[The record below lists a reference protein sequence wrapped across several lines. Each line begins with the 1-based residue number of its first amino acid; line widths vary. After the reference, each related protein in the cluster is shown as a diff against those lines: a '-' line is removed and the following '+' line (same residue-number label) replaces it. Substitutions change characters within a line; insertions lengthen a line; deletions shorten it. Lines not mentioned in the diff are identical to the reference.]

1 MRIPGLFR
9 AERNFC
15 MSITNTFISVDEHVQ
30 EHPEVWTTRLSRQ
43 KWGERIPH
51 VTKSDN
57 GNERWLIDGREIA
70 LDGVADCG
78 AVMAE
83 RTKNPQRWAD
93 VPAAVS
99 DTKER
104 LKAMDAAGIEYAVL
118 YPTVAG
124 IGGQNFGRIEDSELE
139 LACVQ
144 AYNDWLLDE
153 WAGVSPRFVPQCL
166 VPLAPIESTV
176 KEIRRCVA
184 NGHRGVIYPSI
195 PMELRDLP
203 HINEAAYDPM
213 WTVCQELGVP
223 ICFHAGAS
231 AKIQIPAYDGYAP
244 ATAAA
249 IRAITRPASSVSVL
263 VNLLIS
269 KILMRFPHLKIVLA
283 ESGLGWGAY
292 LLEYTDFQATGDQL
306 PQNGYDLMPS
316 ELFKRQCY
324 LVGWY
329 DRASLRVRDYIGTE
343 NILWSSQFP
352 QATSTW
358 PNTQAAL
365 EKSFAGVSEDD
376 KSKILW
382 RNAAKL
388 YKIERRG

>member
-1 MRIPGLFR
+1 M
-9 AERNFC
+9 
-15 MSITNTFISVDEHVQ
+15 TTQQFISVDEHVQ
-30 EHPEVWTTRLSRQ
+30 EHPDLWTKRLSAA

-51 VTKSDN
+51 VAKDAQ
-57 GNERWLIDGREIA
+57 GNERWLIDGRPVVM
-70 LDGVADCG
+70 DGVADCG
-78 AVMAE
+78 AVMAP
-83 RTKNPQRWAD
+83 RTANPTRWAD
-93 VPAAVS
+93 VPAMVYDARQ
-99 DTKER
+99 R
-104 LKAMDAAGIEYAVL
+104 LQAMDAAGIDHAVL

-124 IGGQNFGRIEDSELE
+124 IAGQNFGRIEDDELE

-144 AYNDWLLDE
+144 AYNDWLLEE

-166 VPLAPIESTV
+166 VPLAPIGSTV
-176 KEIRRCVA
+176 AEIRRCVA
-184 NGHRGVIYPSI
+184 NGHRGVVYPSI

-203 HINEAAYDPM
+203 HINDGVYDPV
-213 WTVCQELGVP
+213 WAVCQELGVP

-231 AKIQIPAYDGYAP
+231 AKIQIPAYAGYPP

-249 IRAITRPASSVSVL
+249 IQAITGPASSVSVL

-269 KILMRFPHLKIVLA
+269 KILMRFANLKIVLA

-306 PQNGYDLMPS
+306 PENGYDLMPS

-329 DRASLRVRDYIGTE
+329 DCASLRVRDYIGAE

-358 PNTQAAL
+358 PDTRAAL
-365 EKSFAGVSEDD
+365 AKSFAGVADAD
-376 KSKILW
+376 KQKILW
-382 RNAAKL
+382 QNAAQL
-388 YKIERRG
+388 YKIPVA

>member
-1 MRIPGLFR
+1 MTM
-9 AERNFC
+9 NK
-15 MSITNTFISVDEHVQ
+15 FISVDEHVQ
-30 EHPEVWTTRLSRQ
+30 EHPAVWTKRLSRA

-51 VTKSDN
+51 VAKNSH

-70 LDGVADCG
+70 MDGVAVCG
-78 AVMAE
+78 AAMAQ
-83 RTKNPQRWAD
+83 RTENPQRWAD
-93 VPAAVS
+93 VPVAVY
-99 DTKER
+99 DPQER
-104 LKAMDAAGIEYAVL
+104 LKAMDAAGIDYAVL

-124 IGGQNFGRIEDSELE
+124 MGGQNFGRIEDSALE

-144 AYNDWLLDE
+144 AYNDWLLEE
-153 WAGVSPRFVPQCL
+153 WASVSPRFVPQCI
-166 VPLAPIESTV
+166 VPLAPIESTIT
-176 KEIRRCVA
+176 EIRRCVA

-195 PMELRDLP
+195 PMELRQLP
-203 HINEAAYDPM
+203 HINDAVYDPV
-213 WTVCQELGVP
+213 WAVCQELGVP

-231 AKIQIPAYDGYAP
+231 AKIQIPAYEGYAP

-249 IRAITRPASSVSVL
+249 IEAITGPASSVSVL

-269 KILMRFPHLKIVLA
+269 KILMRFPKLKIVLA

-365 EKSFAGVSEDD
+365 AQSFAGVADAD
-376 KSKILW
+376 KQKILW
-382 RNAAKL
+382 QNAAKL
-388 YKIERRG
+388 YKIAAGRLG

>member
-1 MRIPGLFR
+1 MP
-9 AERNFC
+9 
-15 MSITNTFISVDEHVQ
+15 TNYKFISVDEHVQ
-30 EHPEVWTTRLSRQ
+30 EHPEVWTKRLSRAQ
-43 KWGERIPH
+43 WGERVPH
-51 VTKSDN
+51 IGRNAGGK
-57 GNERWLIDGREIA
+57 ERWVIDGREIG

-78 AVMAE
+78 AVMSQ
-83 RTKNPQRWAD
+83 RTENPQRWAD
-93 VPAAVS
+93 VPAAVHNP
-99 DTKER
+99 KER
-104 LKAMDAAGIEYAVL
+104 LKAMDAAGIDYAVL

-124 IGGQNFGRIEDSELE
+124 IGGQNFGRIGDGELE

-144 AYNDWLLDE
+144 AYNDWLLEE
-153 WAGVSPRFVPQCL
+153 WAVVSPRFVPQCI
-166 VPLAPIESTV
+166 VPLAPIASTV
-176 KEIRRCVA
+176 AEIRRCVA
-184 NGHRGVIYPSI
+184 RGHRGVVYPSI

-203 HINEAAYDPM
+203 HINDGVYDPV
-213 WTVCQELGVP
+213 WAVCQELGVP

-231 AKIQIPAYDGYAP
+231 AKIQIPAYEGYAS

-249 IRAITRPASSVSVL
+249 IEAITQPASSVSVL

-269 KILMRFPHLKIVLA
+269 KILMRFPKLKIVLA

-329 DRASLRVRDYIGTE
+329 DRASLRVRDFIGTG

-365 EKSFAGVSEDD
+365 AKSFAGVADAD
-376 KSKILW
+376 KQKILW
-382 RNAAKL
+382 QNAAQL
-388 YKIERRG
+388 YKISVV

>member
-1 MRIPGLFR
+1 
-9 AERNFC
+9 
-15 MSITNTFISVDEHVQ
+15 
-30 EHPEVWTTRLSRQ
+30 
-43 KWGERIPH
+43 
-51 VTKSDN
+51 
-57 GNERWLIDGREIA
+57 
-70 LDGVADCG
+70 
-78 AVMAE
+78 
-83 RTKNPQRWAD
+83 
-93 VPAAVS
+93 
-99 DTKER
+99 
-104 LKAMDAAGIEYAVL
+104 
-118 YPTVAG
+118 
-124 IGGQNFGRIEDSELE
+124 
-139 LACVQ
+139 VQ
-144 AYNDWLLDE
+144 AYNDWLIEE
-153 WAGVSPRFVPQCL
+153 WASVSPRFVPQCL
-166 VPLAPIESTV
+166 VPLSPIDATV
-176 KEIRRCVA
+176 KEIRRCIA

-195 PMELRDLP
+195 PMELRELP
-203 HINEAAYDPM
+203 HINDAVYDPV
-213 WTVCQELGVP
+213 WAVCQEMGVP

-231 AKIQIPAYDGYAP
+231 ARIQIPAYDGYAP

-269 KILMRFPHLKIVLA
+269 KILMRFANLKIVLA

-306 PQNGYDLMPS
+306 PQDGYDLMPS

-365 EKSFAGVSEDD
+365 AKSFDGVSEVDQN
-376 KSKILW
+376 KILW
-382 RNAAKL
+382 NNAATL
-388 YKIERRG
+388 YRIES

>member
-1 MRIPGLFR
+1 M
-9 AERNFC
+9 NN
-15 MSITNTFISVDEHVQ
+15 SFISVDEHVQ
-30 EHPEVWTTRLSRQ
+30 EHPEVWTKRLSRA

-51 VTKSDN
+51 VERNSK
-57 GNERWLIDGREIA
+57 GVERWIVDGRDID
-70 LDGVADCG
+70 LGGVADCG
-78 AVMAE
+78 AAMAE

-93 VPAAVS
+93 VPAVVY
-99 DTKER
+99 DPKER
-104 LKAMDAAGIEYAVL
+104 LKAMDAAGIDYAVL

-124 IGGQNFGRIEDSELE
+124 VGGQSFGRIEDRELE

-144 AYNDWLLDE
+144 AYNDWLLEE
-153 WAGVSPRFVPQCL
+153 WGGASERFIPQCIT
-166 VPLAPIESTV
+166 PLGPVDAV
-176 KEIRRCVA
+176 VNEIRRCVA

-195 PMELRDLP
+195 PMELRDVP
-203 HINEAAYDPM
+203 HINDASYDPV
-213 WTVCQELGVP
+213 WATCQELAVP

-231 AKIQIPAYDGYAP
+231 SQIQIPAYEGYSP
-244 ATAAA
+244 ALAAA
-249 IRAITRPASSVSVL
+249 VQSITRPASSVSVL

-269 KILMRFPHLKIVLA
+269 KILMRFPQLKVVLA

-329 DRASLRVRDYIGTE
+329 DKASLRVRRYVGTE

-358 PNTQAAL
+358 PKTKEAL
-365 EKSFAGVSEDD
+365 IRSFEGVNEGD
-376 KSKILW
+376 KQKILW
-382 RNAAKL
+382 ENAAKL
-388 YKIERRG
+388 YKIAMR

>member
-1 MRIPGLFR
+1 M
-9 AERNFC
+9 
-15 MSITNTFISVDEHVQ
+15 TTQQFISVDEHVQ
-30 EHPEVWTTRLSRQ
+30 EHPDLWTKRLSAA

-51 VTKSDN
+51 VAKDAQ
-57 GNERWLIDGREIA
+57 GNERWLIDGRPIA
-70 LDGVADCG
+70 MDGVADCG
-78 AVMAE
+78 AVMAP
-83 RTKNPQRWAD
+83 RTANPTRWAD
-93 VPAAVS
+93 VPAMVYDARQ
-99 DTKER
+99 R
-104 LKAMDAAGIEYAVL
+104 LQAMDAAGIDHAVL

-124 IGGQNFGRIEDSELE
+124 IAGQNFGRIEDGELE

-144 AYNDWLLDE
+144 AYNDWLLEE

-166 VPLAPIESTV
+166 VPLAPIGSTV
-176 KEIRRCVA
+176 AEIRRCVA
-184 NGHRGVIYPSI
+184 NGHRGVVYPSI

-203 HINEAAYDPM
+203 HINDGVYDPV
-213 WTVCQELGVP
+213 WAVCQELGVP

-231 AKIQIPAYDGYAP
+231 AKIQIPAYAGYPP

-249 IRAITRPASSVSVL
+249 IQAITGPASSVSVL

-269 KILMRFPHLKIVLA
+269 KILMRFANLKIVLA

-329 DRASLRVRDYIGTE
+329 DCASLRVRDYIGAE

-358 PNTQAAL
+358 PDTRAAL
-365 EKSFAGVSEDD
+365 AKSFAGVADAD
-376 KSKILW
+376 KQKILW
-382 RNAAKL
+382 QNAAQL
-388 YKIERRG
+388 YKIPVA

>member
-1 MRIPGLFR
+1 
-9 AERNFC
+9 
-15 MSITNTFISVDEHVQ
+15 MSTNNKFISVDEHVQ
-30 EHPEVWTTRLSRQ
+30 EHPEVWTKRLSRA
-43 KWGERIPH
+43 KWGERMPH
-51 VTKSDN
+51 LAKNSN
-57 GNERWLIDGREIA
+57 GKERWLIDLREIA
-70 LDGVADCG
+70 LAGVADCG
-78 AVMAE
+78 AVMSQ
-83 RTKNPQRWAD
+83 RTENPQRWAD
-93 VPAAVS
+93 VPAAVHNP
-99 DTKER
+99 KER
-104 LKAMDAAGIEYAVL
+104 LKAMDTAGIDYAVL

-124 IGGQNFGRIEDSELE
+124 IGGQNFGRIEDGELE
-139 LACVQ
+139 IACVQ
-144 AYNDWLLDE
+144 AYNDWLLEE
-153 WAGVSPRFVPQCL
+153 WAGVSPRFVPQCI

-176 KEIRRCVA
+176 TEIRRCVA

-195 PMELRDLP
+195 PMELRELP
-203 HINEAAYDPM
+203 HINDAVYDPV
-213 WTVCQELGVP
+213 WAACQDLGVP

-231 AKIQIPAYDGYAP
+231 AKIQIPAYEGYAP

-249 IRAITRPASSVSVL
+249 IEAITRPASSVSVL

-269 KILMRFPHLKIVLA
+269 KILMRFTKLKIVLA

-329 DRASLRVRDYIGTE
+329 DRASLRVRDYIGTD

-365 EKSFAGVSEDD
+365 AKSFAGVTDAD
-376 KSKILW
+376 KQKILW
-382 RNAAKL
+382 HNAAQL
-388 YKIERRG
+388 YKILVS

>member
-1 MRIPGLFR
+1 M
-9 AERNFC
+9 NN
-15 MSITNTFISVDEHVQ
+15 SFISADEHVQ
-30 EHPEVWTTRLSRQ
+30 EHPEVWSQRLSRV
-43 KWGERIPH
+43 KWGARIPH
-51 VTKSDN
+51 VERNVN
-57 GNERWLIDGREIA
+57 GVERWIVDGREIDLA
-70 LDGVADCG
+70 GVADCG

-83 RTKNPQRWAD
+83 RTKNPERWAD
-93 VPAAVS
+93 VPAAVYS
-99 DTKER
+99 PLER
-104 LKAMDAAGIEYAVL
+104 LQAMDQAGIEYAVL

-124 IGGQNFGRIEDSELE
+124 VGGQSFGRIDDPELE

-144 AYNDWLLDE
+144 AYNDWLLEE
-153 WAGVSPRFVPQCL
+153 WAGASKRFIPQCIT
-166 VPLAPIESTV
+166 PLYPVDAVV

-195 PMELRDLP
+195 PMELRAVP
-203 HINEAAYDPM
+203 HINDSIYDPI
-213 WTVCQELGVP
+213 WATCQELAVP
-223 ICFHAGAS
+223 ISFHAGAS
-231 AKIQIPAYDGYAP
+231 SQIQIPAYEGYSP
-244 ATAAA
+244 RLAAA
-249 IRAITRPASSVSVL
+249 VRSITRPASSVSVL

-269 KILMRFPHLKIVLA
+269 KILMRFPSLKVVLA

-329 DRASLRVRDYIGTE
+329 DKASLRVRRYVGTE

-358 PNTQAAL
+358 PKTKEAL
-365 EKSFAGVSEDD
+365 AQSFTGVDEVD
-376 KSKILW
+376 KQKILW
-382 RNAAKL
+382 ENAAKL
-388 YKIERRG
+388 YKIPLN

>member
-1 MRIPGLFR
+1 M
-9 AERNFC
+9 NN
-15 MSITNTFISVDEHVQ
+15 SFISADEHVQ
-30 EHPEVWTTRLSRQ
+30 EHPEVWRQRLSRV
-43 KWGERIPH
+43 KWGARIPH
-51 VTKSDN
+51 VERDGN
-57 GNERWLIDGREIA
+57 GVERWIVDGREIDLA
-70 LDGVADCG
+70 GVADCG

-83 RTKNPQRWAD
+83 RTKNPKCWAE
-93 VPAAVS
+93 VPAAVY
-99 DTKER
+99 DPKER
-104 LKAMDAAGIEYAVL
+104 LTAMDQAGIEYAVL

-124 IGGQNFGRIEDSELE
+124 VGGQSFGRIQDPELE

-144 AYNDWLLDE
+144 AYNDWLLEE
-153 WAGVSPRFVPQCL
+153 WAGASKRLIPQCIT
-166 VPLAPIESTV
+166 PLYPVDAVV

-195 PMELRDLP
+195 PMELRDVP
-203 HINEAAYDPM
+203 HINDTIYDPI
-213 WTVCQELGVP
+213 WSTCQELAVP
-223 ICFHAGAS
+223 ISFHAGAS
-231 AKIQIPAYDGYAP
+231 SQIQIPAYEGYSP
-244 ATAAA
+244 TLAAA
-249 IRAITRPASSVSVL
+249 VRSITRPASSVSVL

-269 KILMRFPHLKIVLA
+269 KILMRFPSLKVVLA

-329 DRASLRVRDYIGTE
+329 DKASLRVRRYVGTE

-358 PNTQAAL
+358 PKTKEAL
-365 EKSFAGVSEDD
+365 AQSFTGVDEGD
-376 KSKILW
+376 KRKILW
-382 RNAAKL
+382 ENAAKL
-388 YKIERRG
+388 YKIPLN

>member
-1 MRIPGLFR
+1 M
-9 AERNFC
+9 NN
-15 MSITNTFISVDEHVQ
+15 SFISVDEHVQ
-30 EHPEVWTTRLSRQ
+30 EHPEVWTKRMSRA

-51 VTKSDN
+51 VEHSSN
-57 GNERWLIDGREIA
+57 GVESWVVDGRKIDLA
-70 LDGVADCG
+70 GVADCG
-78 AVMAE
+78 AAMAD
-83 RTKNPQRWAD
+83 RTQNPQRWAD
-93 VPAAVS
+93 VPAAVY
-99 DTKER
+99 DPKER
-104 LKAMDAAGIEYAVL
+104 LKAMDAAGIDYAVL

-124 IGGQNFGRIEDSELE
+124 VGGQSFGHMEDRELE

-144 AYNDWLLDE
+144 AYNDWLLEE
-153 WAGVSPRFVPQCL
+153 WGGASERFIPQCIT
-166 VPLAPIESTV
+166 PLGPVDAVV

-184 NGHRGVIYPSI
+184 KGHRGVIYPSI
-195 PMELRDLP
+195 PMELRDVP
-203 HINEAAYDPM
+203 HINDSIYDPI
-213 WTVCQELGVP
+213 WATCQELAVP

-231 AKIQIPAYDGYAP
+231 SQIQIPAYEGYSP
-244 ATAAA
+244 ALAAA
-249 IRAITRPASSVSVL
+249 VQSITRPASSVSVL

-269 KILMRFPHLKIVLA
+269 KILMRFPQLKVVLA

-329 DRASLRVRDYIGTE
+329 DKASLRVRRYVGTE

-358 PNTQAAL
+358 PKTKEAL
-365 EKSFAGVSEDD
+365 TRSFEGVDEGD
-376 KSKILW
+376 KQKILW
-382 RNAAKL
+382 ENAAKL
-388 YKIERRG
+388 YKIAKR

>member
-1 MRIPGLFR
+1 
-9 AERNFC
+9 
-15 MSITNTFISVDEHVQ
+15 
-30 EHPEVWTTRLSRQ
+30 
-43 KWGERIPH
+43 
-51 VTKSDN
+51 
-57 GNERWLIDGREIA
+57 
-70 LDGVADCG
+70 
-78 AVMAE
+78 
-83 RTKNPQRWAD
+83 
-93 VPAAVS
+93 
-99 DTKER
+99 
-104 LKAMDAAGIEYAVL
+104 MDAAGIDYAVL

-124 IGGQNFGRIEDSELE
+124 IGGQNFGRIEDGELE

-144 AYNDWLLDE
+144 AYNDWLLEE
-153 WAGVSPRFVPQCL
+153 WAGVSPRFVPQCI

-176 KEIRRCVA
+176 TEIRRCVA

-195 PMELRDLP
+195 PMELRELP
-203 HINEAAYDPM
+203 HINDAVYDPV
-213 WTVCQELGVP
+213 WAVCQELGVP

-231 AKIQIPAYDGYAP
+231 AKIQIPAYEGYAP

-249 IRAITRPASSVSVL
+249 IEAITRPASSVSVL

-269 KILMRFPHLKIVLA
+269 KILMRFPKLKIVLA

-329 DRASLRVRDYIGTE
+329 DRASLRVRDYIGTD

-365 EKSFAGVSEDD
+365 AKSFAGVADAD
-376 KSKILW
+376 KQKILW
-382 RNAAKL
+382 QNAAQL
-388 YKIERRG
+388 YKISVA

>member
-1 MRIPGLFR
+1 MTIKLP
-9 AERNFC
+9 
-15 MSITNTFISVDEHVQ
+15 FISVDEHVQ
-30 EHPEVWTTRLSRQ
+30 ENPQVWTKRLSRQ
-43 KWGERIPH
+43 KWGDRIPQ
-51 VTKSDN
+51 VARSADGT
-57 GNERWLIDGREIA
+57 ERWLIDGREIA

-83 RTKNPQRWAD
+83 RTKSPQRWVD
-93 VPAAVS
+93 VPAAVY
-99 DTKER
+99 DPQER
-104 LKAMDAAGIEYAVL
+104 LKAMDAAGIDYAVL
-118 YPTVAG
+118 YPTVSG
-124 IGGQNFGRIEDSELE
+124 VGGQIFGRIEDAELE

-144 AYNDWLLDE
+144 AYNDWLIEE
-153 WAGVSPRFVPQCL
+153 WADASPRFVPQCI
-166 VPLAPIESTV
+166 VPLYPVEATV

-184 NGHRGVIYPSI
+184 NGHRGVIYPAI

-203 HINEAAYDPM
+203 HINDSVYDPL
-213 WTVCQELGVP
+213 WAVCQELRVP
-223 ICFHAGAS
+223 LCFHAGAS
-231 AKIQIPAYDGYAP
+231 ARIQIPAYDGYAP

-269 KILMRFPHLKIVLA
+269 KILMRFPDLKIVLG

-316 ELFKRQCY
+316 QLFKRQCY

-352 QATSTW
+352 LATSTW
-358 PNTQAAL
+358 PNTHAAL
-365 EKSFAGVSEDD
+365 EKSFAGVTDAD
-376 KSKILW
+376 KRKILW
-382 RNAAKL
+382 QNAAQL
-388 YKIERRG
+388 YKLAGA